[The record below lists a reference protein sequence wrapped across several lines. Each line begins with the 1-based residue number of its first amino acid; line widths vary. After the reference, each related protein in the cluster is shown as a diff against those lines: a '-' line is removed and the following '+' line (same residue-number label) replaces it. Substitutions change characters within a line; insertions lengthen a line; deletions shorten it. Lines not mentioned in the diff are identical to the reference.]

1 MITDD
6 LLDIAG
12 RLAAGSG
19 GNPPSQTD
27 LRRAASSA
35 YYALFHA
42 VAQSNADTLVGD
54 DPLDRDQ
61 DAWRQAYRAL
71 EHGYARQRCQQAQR
85 NPRFS
90 PAVQRLAEYFGQLQT
105 LRSRADYDPDEIF
118 SLGEIQAAITQTGRH
133 IAAFRAAP
141 ARERRAFA
149 VYILMRERQD

>member
-12 RLAAGSG
+12 RLASGSG

-27 LRRAASSA
+27 LRRAVSSG

-42 VAQSNADTLVGD
+42 VAQSNADVLVGD
-54 DPLDRDQ
+54 DPLERDQ
-61 DAWRQAYRAL
+61 LAWRQAYRAL

-90 PAVQRLAEYFGQLQT
+90 AAIQQLARYFGEIQT
-105 LRSRADYDPDEIF
+105 LRNRADYDPDVVF
-118 SLGEIQAAITQTGRH
+118 SPRDVQMEITQIGQR
-133 IAAFRAAP
+133 IAAFRATP

-149 VYILMRERQD
+149 VFILMRDRQD

>member
-12 RLAAGSG
+12 RLAAGSD
-19 GNPPSQTD
+19 GNPPTQTD
-27 LRRAASSA
+27 LRRAASSG

-54 DPLDRDQ
+54 DPMARDQ
-61 DAWRQAYRAL
+61 LAWRQAYRAL
-71 EHGYARQRCQQAQR
+71 EHGYAKQRCQQARR

-90 PAVQRLAEYFGQLQT
+90 PAVQQLARYFGEIQT
-105 LRSRADYDPDEIF
+105 LRNRADYDPDAIF
-118 SLGEIQAAITQTGRH
+118 SPRDVQTALTQIGQR
-133 IAAFRAAP
+133 IAAFRTTP

-149 VYILMRERQD
+149 VFILMRDRQD

>member
-1 MITDD
+1 MIADD
-6 LLDIAG
+6 LLEIAG

-19 GNPPSQTD
+19 GQLPSQTE
-27 LRRAASSA
+27 LRRAASSG

-42 VAQSNADTLVGD
+42 VAQSNADALVGD

-61 DAWRQAYRAL
+61 EAWRQAYRAL

-90 PAVQRLAEYFGQLQT
+90 AAVQNLAEYFGEIQT
-105 LRSRADYDPDEIF
+105 LRNRADYDPDAVF
-118 SLGEIQAAITQTGRH
+118 PHHDVLTAIAKSSQH

-141 ARERRAFA
+141 DRERRAFA

>member
-6 LLDIAG
+6 LLEIAG
-12 RLAAGSG
+12 RLATGSDG
-19 GNPPSQTD
+19 QLPSQTE
-27 LRRAASSA
+27 LRRAASSG

-61 DAWRQAYRAL
+61 EAWRQAYRAL
-71 EHGYARQRCQQAQR
+71 EHGYARRRCQQAQR

-90 PAVQRLAEYFGQLQT
+90 PAVQGLAEYFGEMQT
-105 LRSRADYDPDEIF
+105 LRNRADYDPDAIF
-118 SLGEIQAAITQTGRH
+118 SPHDVQAAITQIGQH
-133 IAAFRAAP
+133 IADFRAAP
-141 ARERRAFA
+141 VRERRAFA

>member
-12 RLAAGSG
+12 RLAAGNS

-27 LRRAASSA
+27 LRRAISSD

-54 DPLDRDQ
+54 DPTDRDQ
-61 DAWRQAYRAL
+61 LAWRQAYRAL

-85 NPRFS
+85 DPRFS
-90 PAVQRLAEYFGQLQT
+90 PAVQQLARYFGLIQT
-105 LRSRADYDPDEIF
+105 LRSRADYDPDETF
-118 SLGEIQAAITQTGRH
+118 AQQEVQSAITQTGQR
-133 IAAFRAAP
+133 IAAFRATP

-149 VYILMRERQD
+149 VFILMRDRQD